1 MSEEVLPHIF
11 DYFVQEAPS
20 SEAHRLGLGVGL
32 ALARQLIELHG
43 GTIAASSGGRGKGSQ
58 FTIRVPLAA
67 EQTAPQP
74 AAALAA
80 SPATASLVAKT
91 LLVIDDDHDVADLT
105 ATLLQRS
112 GYQVLIAYG
121 GKSGVEMAVE
131 HRPAVALV
139 DIAMP
144 DLDGYQVARRLR
156 QSLPDIL
163 LIAVTGLAQESDRI
177 RAREAGFNYHLAKPA
192 TINQIEELISN
203 HFAAQDGKK

>member
-1 MSEEVLPHIF
+1 
-11 DYFVQEAPS
+11 
-20 SEAHRLGLGVGL
+20 
-32 ALARQLIELHG
+32 
-43 GTIAASSGGRGKGSQ
+43 
-58 FTIRVPLAA
+58 
-67 EQTAPQP
+67 
-74 AAALAA
+74 
-80 SPATASLVAKT
+80 
-91 LLVIDDDHDVADLT
+91 
-105 ATLLQRS
+105 
-112 GYQVLIAYG
+112 
-121 GKSGVEMAVE
+121 
-131 HRPAVALV
+131 VALV